1 MATADQRLFE
11 VEGKAFEKLVG
22 HLYEER
28 SRKGIGDFPLTERIK
43 GFWDRGGTEID
54 LVALNE
60 TDKVIRFGSC
70 KRSADKLVADL
81 VVFDGH
87 IQRFL
92 DQFPAY
98 KSWSIERV
106 SMAPSVPSDVRAQL
120 EGQGRMVQGL
130 TDLIAG
136 L

>member
-1 MATADQRLFE
+1 METADQRLFD

-28 SRKGIGDFPLTERIK
+28 SRKGTGDFPLSQRIK

-70 KRSADKLVADL
+70 KRSADRLAAD
-81 VVFDGH
+81 VFSFDGH

-92 DQFPAY
+92 DQFSEY
-98 KSWSIERV
+98 MSWHIERV
-106 SMAPSVPSDVRAQL
+106 SIAPNVPTEIRKHL
-120 EGQGRMVQGL
+120 ENQGRIVQDLADLTEGL
-130 TDLIAG
+130 
-136 L
+136 

>member
-1 MATADQRLFE
+1 M
-11 VEGKAFEKLVG
+11 
-22 HLYEER
+22 
-28 SRKGIGDFPLTERIK
+28 
-43 GFWDRGGTEID
+43 
-54 LVALNE
+54 
-60 TDKVIRFGSC
+60 IRFGLC

-98 KSWSIERV
+98 KSWSIELRV
-106 SMAPSVPSDVRAQL
+106 DGTERSERCAVQL